1 MNLLLIALYRYQ
13 NYPIRIMHS
22 LLEKIDGIKPHV
34 VFFKNCYTNA
44 VAPPTAREES
54 LLRQVIREL
63 DPKLVGLSVYS
74 PHLAAARRVTALVR
88 ECSGARVVWGG
99 IHPTIFPEQT
109 VGEADAIC
117 VGEGEGAMAE
127 LAAAL
132 RDGTDFRRIQNLW
145 VAEGACVHCNPMRPL
160 AQDLDALP
168 FPGHARESFTFID
181 ADRLSV
187 KDPTLLDPTLYVLPA
202 RGCPFACTF
211 CVNSL
216 LRPLYRDLGPYLR
229 RRSVASVLAEIKEIL
244 AIPGNRKEIVEF
256 HDENFGTD
264 PDWLAGFEE
273 RYPREIGLPFKVQYN
288 PSLIKP
294 ETIRRLRAAGLHRVK
309 FGIETGTDRVR
320 NSVFRRPGK
329 NTDILRL
336 MRGIAETGVKVR
348 YDLILDNPYD
358 TEDSLAETIRL
369 LLALPKPLRAN
380 LYSLQFFPG
389 YPLTAKALA
398 DGHITAEE
406 ASLETL
412 QARMARNWGFQ
423 PRLRPFTRRQMLQN
437 LIWLYVGGWVADR
450 PLRRAAFGDDRGA
463 RLRRVL
469 LSLEAVARGKIQE
482 IRRRRY
488 HKEY

>member
-44 VAPPTAREES
+44 VAPPTAREEE
-54 LLRQVIREL
+54 LLRQCIREL
-63 DPKLVGLSVYS
+63 DPAIVGLSVYS
-74 PHLAAARRVTALVR
+74 SHLRPRSGSPPWCGSAPGRGS
-88 ECSGARVVWGG
+88 SGAASTR
-99 IHPTIFPEQT
+99 PSSPSRPS
-109 VGEADAIC
+109 GEADAIC

-145 VAEGACVHCNPMRPL
+145 VAEGACVHRNSMRPL

-168 FPGHARESFTFID
+168 FPGHARESFAFID
-181 ADRLSV
+181 ADRLSK

-229 RRSVASVLAEIKEIL
+229 RRSVASVLAEIKEVL
-244 AIPGNRKEIVEF
+244 SIPGNRKEIVEF

-264 PDWLAGFEE
+264 PEWLAEFEE

-294 ETIRRLRAAGLHRVK
+294 DTIRRLRAAGLHRVK

-329 NTDILRL
+329 NADILRL

-358 TEDSLAETIRL
+358 TEETLAETIRL

-398 DGHITAEE
+398 DGHITAKE

-437 LIWLYVGGWVADR
+437 LIWLYVGGGVADR
-450 PLRRAAFGDDRGA
+450 SLRRAAFGNSRAA

-469 LSLEAVARGKIQE
+469 LSLAAVARGKIQE